1 MLKLLPLTI
10 LLAAGMAQ
18 GGDRIKQVPP
28 NGYVTLTGE
37 LLQEERVY
45 IVQLAEPPALTY
57 RGGTAGMSATRPA
70 AGEAFDATAPGVRRY
85 GRYLQDKHDNTLRA
99 VGAYRQKL
107 YSYRYAFNG
116 FAARMTPVQAQK
128 LESRRGVLRV
138 WEDRVRYLATSDSAR
153 FLGLQDGSVGLR
165 TAKGLTGENVVI
177 GVIDSGITQEHPSFQ
192 DRFAPKK
199 PKLCR
204 TRFGEESLLGIW
216 LCTEY
221 RRKEERLVYSAP
233 ADWSGAC
240 EAGDADIDK
249 FTANDCN
256 NKIIGARFYIDGFLE
271 RQQLDANEF
280 ISPRDADGHG
290 THIATTA
297 GGNEV
302 RAVIGG
308 QPVARIAGMA
318 PRARIAVYKACWL
331 EPGQTRGSCS
341 TADLQRAIEDAVA
354 DGVDIINYSV
364 GSSDHS
370 ISDPDD
376 LALLAA
382 SNAGVLGVV
391 AAGNDGPDPGTILSP
406 GAAPW
411 VLSVGV
417 SSRTGTKYER
427 GLRVD
432 GPSSLAGN
440 YIIREGTFTQPLSES
455 GTVEGELVLV
465 DDGVASFSGAE
476 TGTTYDACE
485 DITNGNEISGKIA
498 FLQRGICTFE
508 EKLRSVQNAG
518 AIAAVL
524 FNNEGGLIDMSGTR
538 GSVTIPAVLM
548 TQADGQRILDEIN
561 REITV
566 DVSLLADLIINQAAE
581 GDLLAEQSAR
591 GPNFASPD
599 ILKPDVTAPGVDIL
613 AGQTPDVANGIR
625 GQFYQYLTG
634 TSMSV
639 PHVAGLAALLK
650 QQHPDWSPAALRSAL
665 MTTARQDVTLPDGE
679 TPAGPFDI
687 GAGHVV
693 PNLAVDP
700 GVVYEAGKDDYDA
713 FNCGNELPLVATAEC
728 NALVAAGFSTDPS
741 DLNLPSIAIAE
752 LTGQR
757 RITRRVT
764 NLGDTMASF
773 EASVESPEGID
784 VTVQPGVL
792 NLAVGETAEYALEI
806 SNNGALL
813 DEWRFG
819 SITWDDGT
827 RQARSPIA
835 VRPMNFAAPLAVAGE
850 GADGSVS
857 FDVEFGYDG
866 SYTAL
871 VTGLSR
877 PDITECID
885 TGGQVVPC
893 TISDDPTDSYVF
905 EPNNAFLPD
914 SVVRFRFTVPTDTS
928 FVRVALYNEDTD
940 GDDDL
945 DLYLYYS
952 TGGNIFDSLGQSTND
967 DSDEFVEFPIDA
979 GADPLDLIVDV
990 HGFDTDPVTG
1000 GSGAV
1005 FDLSVWR
1012 LARGDDRNNLNVTAP
1027 VQAVRGTTQTVT
1039 AQWQNLGSGR
1049 YLGGI
1054 EHRDDSGPLS
1064 ESTPFTSIDV
1074 VVPLPDPAP

>member
-10 LLAAGMAQ
+10 LLAAGLAQ
-18 GGDRIKQVPP
+18 GGERIKQAPR
-28 NGYVTLTGE
+28 NDYVTLTGE

-45 IVQLAEPPALTY
+45 IVQLADAPALTY

-70 AGEAFDATAPGVRRY
+70 AGQAFDANSTRVRRY
-85 GRYLQDKHDNTLRA
+85 GRYLQDKHDATLRA

-128 LESRRGVLRV
+128 LQSRRGVLRV
-138 WEDRVRYLATSDSAR
+138 WEDRVRYLATSDSPR

-165 TAKGLTGENVVI
+165 TAKGLVGENVVI
-177 GVIDSGITQEHPSFQ
+177 GVIDSGIAPEHPSFK
-192 DRFAPKK
+192 DRFPPKK
-199 PKLCR
+199 PKFCR
-204 TRFGEESLLGIW
+204 TAFGEETLLGIW
-216 LCTEY
+216 LCTKF
-221 RRKEERLVYSAP
+221 RRKEERLVYLP
-233 ADWSGAC
+233 PEGFSGAC
-240 EAGDADIDK
+240 EAGDTDIDR
-249 FTANDCN
+249 FTATDCN
-256 NKIIGARFYIDGFLE
+256 NKIIGARFYIDGFLD
-271 RQQLDANEF
+271 RQLLDANEF

-290 THIATTA
+290 THIASTAA
-297 GGNEV
+297 GGEV

-308 QPVARIAGMA
+308 QSVARISGMA

-331 EPGQTRGSCS
+331 EPGQTRASCS

-364 GSSDHS
+364 GSSDLS

-432 GPSSLAGN
+432 GPSSLEGN
-440 YIIREGTFTQPLSES
+440 YIIREGTFTRPLSDS

-465 DDGVASFSGAE
+465 NDGVASISGAE

-485 DITNGNEISGKIA
+485 DIANGNDISGKIA

-518 AIAAVL
+518 AVAAVV
-524 FNNEGGLIDMSGTR
+524 FNNEGGLIDMSGPR
-538 GSVTIPAVLM
+538 DSVTIPAVLM
-548 TQADGQRILDEIN
+548 KQADGQRILDEIN
-561 REITV
+561 RDIIV
-566 DVSLLADLIINQAAE
+566 DVSLLPDLIINQAEA
-581 GDLLAEQSAR
+581 GDLLADQSAR
-591 GPNFASPD
+591 GPNYAAPD

-613 AGQTPDVANGIR
+613 AGQTPYVANGIR
-625 GQFYQYLTG
+625 GQLYQYLTG

-650 QQHPDWSPAALRSAL
+650 QQYPDWSPAALRSAL
-665 MTTARQDVTLPDGE
+665 MTTARQDVKLADGE

-693 PNLAVDP
+693 PNRAVDP
-700 GVVYEAGKDDYDA
+700 GLVYEAGKDEYDA
-713 FNCGNELPLVATAEC
+713 FNCGNELPLAGTPEC
-728 NALVAAGFSTDPS
+728 DALIAAGFSTDPS
-741 DLNLPSIAIAE
+741 DLNLPSIALAE
-752 LTGQR
+752 LAYR
-757 RITRRVT
+757 HSITRRVT
-764 NLGDTMASF
+764 NVGETMVQF

-784 VTVQPGVL
+784 ITVQPSVL
-792 NLAVGETAEYALEI
+792 NLTAGETAEYEVLFT
-806 SNNGALL
+806 NNGALVN
-813 DEWRFG
+813 EWRFG
-819 SITWDDGT
+819 SITWDDGA
-827 RQARSPIA
+827 RQVRSPIA
-835 VRPMNFAAPLAVAGE
+835 VRPMQFAAPVAVAGE
-850 GADGSVS
+850 GADGSLG

-866 SYTAL
+866 AYTAL

-877 PDITECID
+877 PNITECVD
-885 TGGQVVPC
+885 LDGQVVPC

-905 EPNNAFLPD
+905 EPNNAFLPE
-914 SVVRFRFTVPTDTS
+914 SVVRFRFTAPPDTA
-928 FVRVALYNEDTD
+928 FVRIALYNDETD

-945 DLYLYYS
+945 DLYVYDS
-952 TGGNIFDSLGQSTND
+952 TDGSIFKELARSTNG
-967 DSDEFVEFPIDA
+967 DSDEFVEVEFPVGRDF
-979 GADPLDLIVDV
+979 IVDV
-990 HGFDTDPVTG
+990 HGYDTDPVTG
-1000 GSGAV
+1000 GSGAI
-1005 FDLSVWR
+1005 FDLFVWR
-1012 LARGDDRNNLNVTAP
+1012 LSSSDNRNNLTVTAP
-1027 VQAVRGTTQTVT
+1027 AGAVQGTTQTVT
-1039 AQWQNLGSGR
+1039 VQWQNLGSGR

-1054 EHRDDSGPLS
+1054 EHRDENGPLIM
-1064 ESTPFTSIDV
+1064 STPFTSIDV
-1074 VVPLPDPAP
+1074 VVPVPDPAP